1 MNTIR
6 RRAIGALVLATAGA
20 TVLAA
25 CGGTGDSGSDT
36 GSGSVTSGGGSKS
49 VTLVSHDSFAASKQ
63 VLAEFTKETGY
74 TVKVLR
80 GGDAGAAVNQAILTK
95 DHPRG
100 DVFFG
105 VDNTLLS
112 RALDNGLF
120 TPYTAKDLGQVAA
133 DVQLDAARHRVTP
146 IDSGDV
152 CVNYDRAY
160 FTSHK
165 LAPPRTFADLVKP
178 EYKNLLVTENV
189 ATSSPG
195 LAFLLGSAAT
205 FGDGGTSPGE
215 VSGGGWQAYWKQL
228 KQNGV
233 QVVDGWEQAYND
245 RFSGSAAGKKAK
257 GDRPLVVSYASS
269 PPAEVVGVTPEPA
282 QSPVGVSTG
291 TCFRQIEFAG
301 LLHGAKNTAGG
312 KALIDFMIGKTFQE
326 DMPLQMYV
334 DPVRKGAVEPEVFT
348 KYGAR
353 IDHPTTLAPDKI
365 AAERDDWV
373 KAWTSIVL

>member
-1 MNTIR
+1 MNTTR
-6 RRAIGALVLATAGA
+6 LRAVGALVLAAACAGA
-20 TVLAA
+20 LTG
-25 CGGTGDSGSDT
+25 CG
-36 GSGSVTSGGGSKS
+36 GSGSSAKGDGKPSKT
-49 VTLVSHDSFAASKQ
+49 VTLVSHDSFAASKA
-63 VLAEFTKETGY
+63 VLAQFTKETGY
-74 TVKVLR
+74 TVRILR

-120 TPYTAKDLGQVAA
+120 DPYTAKGLDQVAA

-160 FTSHK
+160 FASHHI
-165 LAPPRTFADLVKP
+165 APPRTFADLVKP
-178 EYKNLLVTENV
+178 QYKNLLVTENV
-189 ATSSPG
+189 STSSPG
-195 LAFLLGSAAT
+195 LAFLLGSVAT
-205 FGDGGTSPGE
+205 YGPS
-215 VSGGGWQAYWKQL
+215 GWQGYWKQL
-228 KQNGV
+228 KANGV
-233 QVVDGWEQAYND
+233 EVVDSWEQAYDD
-245 RFSGSAAGKKAK
+245 RFSGSSAGKKAK
-257 GDRPLVVSYASS
+257 GDKPLVVSYASS
-269 PPAEVVGVTPEPA
+269 PPAEVVGVDPMPA

-301 LLHGAKNTAGG
+301 LLHGAKNPAGG
-312 KALIDFMIGKTFQE
+312 KAFIDFMLSRTFQQ

-334 DPVRKGAVEPEVFT
+334 DPVREDATEPPVFV

-353 IDHPTTLAPDKI
+353 VDHPTTLPPGDI
-365 AAERDDWV
+365 AAHRDEWV
-373 KAWTSIVL
+373 KAWTSAVL